1 MVSDIKKYWFKTGI
15 LHEFEVENLG
25 NLYAKSFNELTVPHR
40 TEFYQIIW
48 FKKGSP
54 KHMVDFNPIE
64 IKPNSI
70 LFVDKNSVQ
79 CYDSD
84 TPIDGEILLFSDN
97 FFCKTE
103 ADTKFLRSCMLFNDL
118 HALSNIELNTG
129 LTKVFNSFFQLI
141 KTELK
146 TNADS
151 FQSDILRGYL
161 QNILLISERA
171 RQHKQITKIN
181 KGPDLEIVIRFRDLL
196 DRQFHVLKSV
206 SKYCMQLS
214 VSEKR
219 LNAATLKIMA
229 ITPKQMIDSRIILE
243 AKRLLAHTTDS
254 VKEIAYTLGFEEPTN
269 FVKYFKK
276 HQQVTPLEFR
286 NRFK

>member
-1 MVSDIKKYWFKTGI
+1 M
-15 LHEFEVENLG
+15 
-25 NLYAKSFNELTVPHR
+25 YAKSFDELTVPHR

-54 KHMVDFNPIE
+54 KHMVDFNPID
-64 IKPNSI
+64 IKPNSL

-79 CYDSD
+79 RYDD
-84 TPIDGEILLFSDN
+84 TEYIDGEVLMFSDN

-103 ADTKFLRSCMLFNDL
+103 VDTKFLRSCMLFNDL
-118 HALSNIELNTG
+118 HAVSNITLNTG
-129 LTKVFNSFFQLI
+129 LTKIFNSSFQLI

-146 TNADS
+146 TNADT
-151 FQSDILRGYL
+151 FQSDILRNYL
-161 QNILLISERA
+161 QNILVISERA
-171 RQHKQITKIN
+171 RQNIRTTKLN
-181 KGPDLEIVIRFRDLL
+181 KGPDLECVIRFRDVL
-196 DRQFHVLKSV
+196 DKQFHMLKSV
-206 SKYCMQLS
+206 SKYALQLG
-214 VSEKR
+214 VTEKR

-229 ITPKQMIDSRIILE
+229 QSPKQMIDSRIILE
-243 AKRLLAHTTDS
+243 AKRLLVHTTDS

>member
-1 MVSDIKKYWFKTGI
+1 MISDIKKYWFKTGV
-15 LHEFEVENLG
+15 LHEFEVVNLG
-25 NLYAKSFNELTVPHR
+25 ELYAKSFDDLTVPHR

-54 KHMVDFNPIE
+54 KHMVDFNPVE
-64 IKPNSI
+64 IMPNSI

-79 CYDSD
+79 CFDG
-84 TPIDGEILLFSDN
+84 TELIDGEVLLFSDN

-103 ADTKFLRSCMLFNDL
+103 IDTKFLRSCMLFNDL
-118 HALSNIELNTG
+118 HAISNIEVSNG
-129 LTKVFNSFFQLI
+129 LTKIFNSFFQLI

-146 TNADS
+146 TNTNNY
-151 FQSDILRGYL
+151 QSDILRNYL
-161 QNILLISERA
+161 QNLLLISERE
-171 RQHKQITKIN
+171 RENKKSTKIN
-181 KGPDLEIVIRFRDLL
+181 KGPDLEIVIKFRDLL

-214 VSEKR
+214 VTEKR

-276 HQQVTPLEFR
+276 HQLVTPLEFR